1 MKPPC
6 RWQPSR
12 ISAKAVD
19 MPLDFRRL
27 LAAPPVETAYSY
39 TRRDTMLH
47 GLGVGLGMD
56 PLDTEQLKF
65 VCDDGLKVF
74 PTMSAALGWVDLT
87 RDPRFYDPAW
97 GLDASRIVVGEVVV
111 SQIRPLAVEG
121 SGIARMYFAEVVDK
135 GPGKA
140 ALLRTRKELLSDGHD
155 LVATLD
161 TWLFVRGAGGFGG
174 PKEGGPEPVSMP
186 ERPADVTCDLMTPEN
201 LALIYRLSLGDQNA
215 LHTDPAHAA
224 RVGFERPI
232 LHGIANFSVAV
243 HAVLR
248 SALAYDPTRYG
259 SGKVRFV
266 SPVFPGDTLSTR
278 LWIEGDNVY
287 FDTRASE
294 RDIVVMD
301 KGRVTL
307 A

>member
-1 MKPPC
+1 MTID
-6 RWQPSR
+6 Q
-12 ISAKAVD
+12 D
-19 MPLDFRRL
+19 RL
-27 LAAPPVETAYSY
+27 LATPAVETPFRY

-56 PLDTEQLKF
+56 PLDTRQLKF
-65 VCDDGLKVF
+65 VCDDGLDVF
-74 PTMSAALGWVDLT
+74 PTMAATLGWVDLT
-87 RDPRFYDPAW
+87 RDPRFYDPKW

-111 SQIRPLAVEG
+111 SAIKPLPVAGNGV
-121 SGIARMYFAEVVDK
+121 ARMFFAEIVDK

-140 ALLRTRKELLSDGHD
+140 ALLRTRKEVLNEGGELL
-155 LVATLD
+155 ATLD

-174 PKEGGPEPVSMP
+174 RSAGGPEPVTLP
-186 ERPADVTCDLMTPEN
+186 ERPADVTCDLRTPEN

-215 LHTDPAHAA
+215 LHTDPAHAV

-232 LHGIANFSVAV
+232 LHGIASFSIAV

-248 SALAYDPTRYG
+248 TALDYDPARYR

-278 LWIEGDNVY
+278 MWIERDRVY
-287 FDTRASE
+287 FDTRAVE
-294 RDIVVMD
+294 RDVLVMD
-301 KGRVTL
+301 KGLVAL